1 MQSTMYGGMPPLHPR
16 RHAVHPRRHTIPCRG
31 ALRASTGTREAVQLR
46 DGDQQRYAGE
56 RVRQVVGHVNGEIAR
71 ALVVRPF
78 ASAAEVDA
86 ALSALDGTDIKSRL
100 GVNAIIGVS
109 LAGRGTRYRTPS

>member
-1 MQSTMYGGMPPLHPR
+1 MAGCRRSILAVTLSTPDGTQFRAG
-16 RHAVHPRRHTIPCRG
+16 
-31 ALRASTGTREAVQLR
+31 ASTGTREAVQLR

-56 RVRQVVGHVNGEIAR
+56 GVRQVVGHFNGEIAR
-71 ALVVRPF
+71 ALVGRPF